1 MLDGKE
7 VLMSKRIKVS
17 VSVDDRTVT
26 LEGPE
31 DFVREEVA
39 RLTGGHENPSRP
51 SHVPQSSGDASPR
64 LSEKELI
71 AQKGPKGHAETV
83 AVLALALRDG
93 GLAEFK
99 PQDMRKAY
107 IRAGV
112 RPPKVM
118 AQALRDA
125 KNKYEF
131 LEAGAAKAT
140 YRLSPH
146 GERTVLFDLPRKNA
160 EAKS

>member
-1 MLDGKE
+1 
-7 VLMSKRIKVS
+7 MSKRIKVS
-17 VSVDDRTVT
+17 VSIDDRTVT

-39 RLTGGHENPSRP
+39 RLTGRTENLTGPLGSGRGIGGTATPS
-51 SHVPQSSGDASPR
+51 
-64 LSEKELI
+64 LSEKEMV
-71 AQKGPKGHAETV
+71 AQKRPKGHAETV
-83 AVLALALRDG
+83 AVLAMGLRDG
-93 GLAEFK
+93 GLIEFR

-131 LEAGAAKAT
+131 LETGASRAT
-140 YRLSPH
+140 YRLSPF
-146 GERTVLFDLPRKNA
+146 GERTVLFDLPRKRA
-160 EAKS
+160 EGEP

>member
-1 MLDGKE
+1 MN
-7 VLMSKRIKVS
+7 KRIKVS
-17 VSVDDRTVT
+17 VSIDDRAIT

-39 RLTGGHENPSRP
+39 RLTRRTENPARP
-51 SHVPQSSGDASPR
+51 LGSGREGGEAAMPSLP
-64 LSEKELI
+64 EKEMVI
-71 AQKGPKGHAETV
+71 QKRPKGHAETV
-83 AVLALALRDG
+83 AVLAMGLRDG
-93 GLAEFK
+93 GLTEFGA
-99 PQDMRKAY
+99 QDMRKAY

-118 AQALRDA
+118 EQALRDA

-131 LEAGAAKAT
+131 LETGASRAT

-146 GERTVLFDLPRKNA
+146 GERTVLFDLPRKRA
-160 EAKS
+160 EGKP